1 LNTITIQ
8 IPDYLRRQ
16 VESLTSAEGYTVDQF
31 FATAA
36 SEKLAVIREHNYI
49 AERAQRADEQAFEA
63 ALKAIPDN
71 PEVEEWDR
79 KP

>member
-1 LNTITIQ
+1 MSTITIE

-36 SEKLAVIREHNYI
+36 SEKLAVIREHDYL
-49 AERAQRADEQAFEA
+49 AARAKRADDQVFEA
-63 ALKAIPDN
+63 ALKAIPDK
-71 PEVEEWDR
+71 PVVEDWDR
-79 KP
+79 MP